1 MAKLVE
7 VTVARPHLG
16 KMTEFLELC
25 AKFKKRVLAAG
36 VEEVWFNTGNVGRHL
51 GCVVA
56 YQVFASGESNGKIND
71 QLSEDPE
78 FNAEVHKLSEICEWI
93 SHDSYYQTSI

>member
-16 KMTEFLELC
+16 KTAEFLELC
-25 AKFKKRVLAAG
+25 AKFKKMVIDAG

-51 GCVVA
+51 GCVIA

-71 QLSEDPE
+71 KLGNNPE
-78 FNAEVHKLSEICEWI
+78 FHAEVQKMSAICDWI

>member
-16 KMTEFLELC
+16 KTNEFLELC
-25 AKFKKRVLAAG
+25 AKFKKKVLAAG
-36 VEEVWFNTGNVGRHL
+36 VEEVWFNTGNVGRHF
-51 GCVVA
+51 GCVIA

-71 QLSEDPE
+71 QLNNDAE
-78 FNAEVHKLSEICEWI
+78 FGADIQKMSSLCEWI

>member
-7 VTVARPHLG
+7 VTVSKPHPG
-16 KMTEFLELC
+16 KYAEFMEHC
-25 AKFKKRVLAAG
+25 AKLKKLALAAG

-71 QLSEDPE
+71 ILNEDAE
-78 FNAEVHKLSEICEWI
+78 FNAAVRKMSEICDWL
-93 SHDSYYQTSI
+93 SHDSYYQTNI

>member
-7 VTVARPHLG
+7 VTVARPHPG
-16 KMTEFLELC
+16 KMAEFLEAC
-25 AKFKKRVLAAG
+25 AKFKKMVLAAG

-51 GCVVA
+51 GCVIA

-71 QLSEDPE
+71 QLNNDSE
-78 FNAEVHKLSEICEWI
+78 FNAEVTMMTALAEWL

>member
-7 VTVARPHLG
+7 VTISRPHKG
-16 KMTEFLELC
+16 KFAEFMESC
-25 AKFKKRVLAAG
+25 ARLKRLALAAG

-51 GCVVA
+51 GCVVS

-71 QLSEDPE
+71 QLSNDSAW
-78 FNAEVHKLSEICEWI
+78 NAEVQKMSEICDWL
-93 SHDSYYQTSI
+93 SHDSYYQTDI